1 MSSSRR
7 RTTRHSTLRQ
17 LLTQAAPYG
26 GALLLLAG
34 LFRSG
39 ISESLD
45 LLLYDSVTSLRPAPS
60 AQELPITIVGIDEG
74 DIAHYGWPIDDGV
87 LCRAIERA
95 ASAGASAIGLDIYRD
110 RGVGARRD
118 CLPQLVQRE
127 PRLIAIFNV
136 AEAIAPVRGTPP
148 RQQAFNDLVVD
159 PDGVVRRDLVHVSGQ
174 DASTVALPLRLLE
187 RAAGSSTWRRQLDTP
202 GSALSQAPWLTPASG
217 GYANLDA
224 AGFQRMLPFLQPG
237 SFSSLSLRQLADGP
251 ATTIEPRLRGRI
263 VLIGSTARSL
273 KDLFEIP
280 QSRFSQGESALLLPG
295 VELHALRT
303 AALLGDQAGRP
314 WRLTTPPGWLDL
326 ALELLALVGGA
337 GLGLAFTSLRS
348 SVLSVLGA
356 ALLLGAAGWL
366 LLWSGGVWLGIAL
379 PALSLLLMAAVGWL
393 RRGLLSQLQRQQVQ
407 RLLGQ
412 TTSPAVAQQLWEQ
425 RDELLQDGRFE
436 GRQLPVTILFSDTCN
451 FTSVSE
457 QFTPAD
463 LLNWLNRGM
472 ALMVPAVTRRG
483 GMVNK
488 FTGDGMLAVFGAP
501 ISRGEADD
509 ARAALDAA
517 LEIQQGLEQL
527 NHALAAEGL
536 PAMRMRIGVHSGQVL
551 AGSMG
556 SSERLEY
563 AVIGDAVNC
572 ASRLESAEKE
582 RQSNI
587 CRVLVSAT
595 TRALHDGADLQ
606 WQEWGALHVK
616 GREEALQVSEL
627 RGTDNPARL
636 TAGSA
641 PPAGPASRR

>member
-1 MSSSRR
+1 MSSPRR
-7 RTTRHSTLRQ
+7 RTARVRQ
-17 LLTQAAPYG
+17 LLTVAAPYG
-26 GALLLLAG
+26 GAALILAG
-34 LFRSG
+34 LMRSG

-45 LLLYDSVTSLRPAPS
+45 LLLYDSITSLRPAPS
-60 AQELPITIVGIDEG
+60 ARDLPITIVGISEG

-95 ASAGASAIGLDIYRD
+95 AAAGASAIGLDIYRD
-110 RGVGARRD
+110 RGVGVRRD

-127 PRLIAIFNV
+127 PRLITIFNV
-136 AEAIAPVRGTPP
+136 AEAIAPVRGTPVP
-148 RQQAFNDLVVD
+148 QQAFNDLVVD

-187 RAAGSSTWRRQLDTP
+187 RATGSSAWRRQLDTP
-202 GSALSQAPWLTPASG
+202 GSALSRAPWLAPSSG
-217 GYANLDA
+217 GYTNLDA
-224 AGFQRMLPFLQPG
+224 AGFQRMLPFLQSG
-237 SFSSLSLRQLADGP
+237 SFTSLSLRQLANTP
-251 ATTIEPRLRGRI
+251 ATTIQPQLQGRI
-263 VLIGSTARSL
+263 VLIGSTAPTL

-280 QSRFSQGESALLLPG
+280 QSRFGQGESALRLTG

-303 AALLGDQAGRP
+303 AALLNDQAGQP
-314 WRLTTPPGWLDL
+314 WRIATPPAWLDL

-356 ALLLGAAGWL
+356 VLLLGAAGWL

-379 PALSLLLMAAVGWL
+379 PVLSLLLLAAVGWL

-425 RDELLQDGRFE
+425 RNELLQDGRFE

-457 QFTPAD
+457 QFTPAE

-509 ARAALDAA
+509 ARAAIDAA
-517 LEIQQGLEQL
+517 LEIQQGLQQL
-527 NHALAAEGL
+527 NAELAAEGL

-582 RQSNI
+582 RQNNI

-606 WQEWGALHVK
+606 WQEWGTLHVK

-627 RGTDNPARL
+627 RGTSKPTRL

-641 PPAGPASRR
+641 PAAGPANRG

>member
-1 MSSSRR
+1 MPAPR
-7 RTTRHSTLRQ
+7 LRQ
-17 LLTQAAPYG
+17 LFSQAAPYG

-34 LFRSG
+34 LVRTG

-60 AQELPITIVGIDEG
+60 ARALPITIVGIGEG

-95 ASAGASAIGLDIYRD
+95 AAGGASAIGLDIYRD

-118 CLPQLVQRE
+118 CLPQLVRRQ
-127 PRLIAIFNV
+127 PRLITIFNV
-136 AEAIAPVRGTPP
+136 AEGIGAVRGTPAP
-148 RQQAFNDLVVD
+148 QQAFNDLVVD

-174 DASTVALPLRLLE
+174 DVSTVGLPLRLVE
-187 RAAGSSTWRRQLDTP
+187 TARGSSAWRRQLDTP
-202 GSALSQAPWLTPASG
+202 GSPLSRAPWLGPASG

-224 AGFQRMLPFLQPG
+224 AGYQRMLPFRRPG
-237 SFSSLSLRQLADGP
+237 SFQSLSLRQLADGP
-251 ATTIEPRLRGRI
+251 AATLQPLLHDRL
-263 VLIGSTARSL
+263 VLIGSTAPSL

-280 QSRFSQGESALLLPG
+280 QSRFSQGESALRLPG
-295 VELHALRT
+295 VEMHALRT
-303 AALLGDQAGRP
+303 AALLEDQAGRP
-314 WRLTTPPGWLDL
+314 WRVTTPPGWLDWS
-326 ALELLALVGGA
+326 LELLALAVGT
-337 GLGLAFTSLRS
+337 GLGLAFRSLRS
-348 SVLSVLGA
+348 SVSGVLAGVL
-356 ALLLGAAGWL
+356 LLLGAGTT
-366 LLWSGGVWLGIAL
+366 LLWFGGIWLGIAL
-379 PALSLLLMAAVGWL
+379 PALSLLLMAAVGWI
-393 RRGLLSQLQRQQVQ
+393 RRGLISQLQQQQVQ

-436 GRQLPVTILFSDTCN
+436 GRQLAVTILFSDTCN

-457 QFTPAD
+457 RFTPAE

-472 ALMVPAVTRRG
+472 ARMVPAVTRRG

-501 ISRGEADD
+501 ISHSASED
-509 ARAALDAA
+509 ARQALAAA
-517 LEIQQGLEQL
+517 LEIQQALEEL
-527 NHALAAEGL
+527 NLSLVAEGL
-536 PAMRMRIGVHSGQVL
+536 PLMRMRIGVHSGQVL

-582 RQSNI
+582 RQTNT
-587 CRVLVSAT
+587 CRVLVS
-595 TRALHDGADLQ
+595 
-606 WQEWGALHVK
+606 
-616 GREEALQVSEL
+616 S
-627 RGTDNPARL
+627 
-636 TAGSA
+636 
-641 PPAGPASRR
+641 

>member
-1 MSSSRR
+1 MPAPR
-7 RTTRHSTLRQ
+7 LRQ
-17 LLTQAAPYG
+17 LFTQAAPYG

-60 AQELPITIVGIDEG
+60 ARALPITIVGIGEG

-95 ASAGASAIGLDIYRD
+95 AAGGASAIGLDLYRD

-118 CLPQLVQRE
+118 CLPQLVRRE
-127 PRLIAIFNV
+127 PRLITIFNV
-136 AEAIAPVRGTPP
+136 AEGIAAVRGTPAP
-148 RQQAFNDLVVD
+148 QQAFNDLVVD

-174 DASTVALPLRLLE
+174 DASTVALPLRLVE
-187 RAAGSSTWRRQLDTP
+187 TASGSTAWRRQLDTP
-202 GSALSQAPWLTPASG
+202 GSPLSRVAWLGPASG

-224 AGFQRMLPFLQPG
+224 AGYQRMLPFLQPD
-237 SFSSLSLRQLADGP
+237 SFPSLSLRQLADGP
-251 ATTIEPRLRGRI
+251 ATAITPLLRGRI
-263 VLIGSTARSL
+263 VLIGSTAPTL

-280 QSRFSQGESALLLPG
+280 QSRFSQGESALRLPG
-295 VELHALRT
+295 VEVHALRT
-303 AALLGDQAGRP
+303 AALLNDQAGRP
-314 WRLTTPPGWLDL
+314 WRISTPPGWLDW
-326 ALELLALVGGA
+326 ALELLVLTAGT
-337 GLGLAFTSLRS
+337 GLGLAFRSLRS
-348 SVLSVLGA
+348 SVLSVLAGS
-356 ALLLGAAGWL
+356 ALLLSAGGM
-366 LLWSGGVWLGIAL
+366 LLWFGGLWLGIAL
-379 PALSLLLMAAVGWL
+379 PALSLLLMAAVGWI
-393 RRGLLSQLQRQQVQ
+393 RRGLISQLQQQQVQ

-457 QFTPAD
+457 HFTPAD

-472 ALMVPAVTRRG
+472 ARMVPAVTRRG

-501 ISRGEADD
+501 ISRSEQED
-509 ARAALDAA
+509 ARHALEAA
-517 LEIQQGLEQL
+517 LEIQQGLEEL
-527 NHALAAEGL
+527 NRSLEAEGL
-536 PAMRMRIGVHSGQVL
+536 PLMRMRIGVHSGQVL

-556 SSERLEY
+556 STERLEY

-582 RQSNI
+582 RQTNT
-587 CRVLVSAT
+587 CRVLVSSA
-595 TRALHDGADLQ
+595 TRALYDADDLA
-606 WQEWGALHVK
+606 WQEWGSLHVK
-616 GREEALQVSEL
+616 GREEPLLVSEL
-627 RGTDNPARL
+627 RGSSDPARL
-636 TAGSA
+636 TAGIA
-641 PPAGPASRR
+641 PAAEPASRSR